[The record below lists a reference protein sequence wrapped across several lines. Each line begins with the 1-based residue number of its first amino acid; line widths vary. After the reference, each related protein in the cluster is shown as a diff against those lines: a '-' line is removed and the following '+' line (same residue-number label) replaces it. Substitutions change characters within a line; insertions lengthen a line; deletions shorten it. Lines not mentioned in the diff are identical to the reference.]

1 MLPVTDEG
9 TDRRAEISIFI
20 IASLMIIAS
29 EVEPTKIVF
38 AGPFNGYKI
47 YVDIKKGEN
56 CRQFRLLTLTFL
68 FVRSFIK

>member
-29 EVEPTKIVF
+29 EPTKIVF